1 VAVLAVIGAILFT
14 QIDAGRKL
22 APDAT
27 SPVV

>member
-1 VAVLAVIGAILFT
+1 VVGAILFT